1 MAAQKR
7 LRIHKLGCFH
17 IIPTYNHIIVDK
29 RNINLLSKPKELK
42 MVATITKTIA
52 TQGATLSTTR
62 PAVQQLHE
70 KFLPQG

>member
-1 MAAQKR
+1 MAEQKR

-17 IIPTYNHIIVDK
+17 IIPTYDHIRQAK
-29 RNINLLSKPKELK
+29 RNNNLLSKPKELK

-52 TQGATLSTTR
+52 TQGAALSTTQ